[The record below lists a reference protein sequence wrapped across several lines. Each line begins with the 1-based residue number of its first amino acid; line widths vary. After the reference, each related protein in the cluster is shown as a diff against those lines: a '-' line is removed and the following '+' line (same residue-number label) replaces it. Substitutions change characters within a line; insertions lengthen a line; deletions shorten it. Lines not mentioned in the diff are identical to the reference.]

1 MFQLSKAGSS
11 SDTPAAREEGP
22 TFAWSNDRTMFLGKY
37 SSQVAP
43 ESFSV
48 RLITHTSFTGGG
60 LGWPGGACGSLDR
73 LPSSQVTV
81 AGGIAIIRFRDS
93 FLADRPAS
101 DELSVE
107 TIRMHM
113 PGTELLIH

>member
-1 MFQLSKAGSS
+1 MFQLSEAGSS

-22 TFAWSNDRTMFLGKY
+22 ILASRDPMIERCFLENIARGWRLN
-37 SSQVAP
+37 VL
-43 ESFSV
+43 V

-93 FLADRPAS
+93 FLADRPAT
-101 DELSVE
+101 DELSVD
-107 TIRMHM
+107 TIR
-113 PGTELLIH
+113 LFV